1 MAKKKAKTNMLRVKL
16 VRSLIGNTKSQR
28 ATVWSL
34 GLNRINS
41 EVEQPDTPVV
51 RGMLARVAH
60 LVEVTEAE

>member
-1 MAKKKAKTNMLRVKL
+1 MAKKKTQPKMLRIKL

-34 GLNRINS
+34 GLKRINN

-51 RGMLARVAH
+51 RGMLAKVDH
-60 LVEVTEAE
+60 LVTVMEVE

>member
-34 GLNRINS
+34 GLKRINS

-51 RGMLARVAH
+51 RGMLAKVDH
-60 LVEVTEAE
+60 LVEVTEVE